1 MRMPALGVMLK
12 DGSRPAAT
20 EPVARIRMIFAIAL
34 VSLDKLQ
41 NFGLAIVGLGLIIF
55 LHELGHFIAAKRMGM
70 PVEVFSIGFGP
81 RLFGFKWRETD
92 VRLSALPLGGYVNL
106 MGFNPEEPAAEDPY
120 GFLKQPFGKRMLF
133 FSGGI
138 LMNLLVAFVLFT
150 AWGADRVRYTAPVRL
165 NVVKAQS
172 VADKAGLKPKD
183 QLLSVGPM
191 TFPGSRWDEAVTYIR
206 AHAEQ
211 ELPVRIRRDG
221 VDQTLLVRPALIDGV
236 GQLGISA
243 EPIEEG
249 IQKRPFRLGD
259 VGQGMRIAG
268 EEMVQLSGM
277 IFSFLKQ
284 AVTFKAKAADVAGP
298 AGMVSQMA
306 IAASHGLMPL
316 FFFMAA
322 ISLQLG
328 IINALPIPMLDGGH
342 MLLLIIEKVRRKDFS
357 AEFRDRVQQSG
368 LIILMSLMAFV
379 VFLDFWKMRK

>member
-1 MRMPALGVMLK
+1 
-12 DGSRPAAT
+12 
-20 EPVARIRMIFAIAL
+20 MIFAIAL

-55 LHELGHFIAAKRMGM
+55 LHELGHFLAAKRMGM

-81 RLFGFKWRETD
+81 RLIGFKWRETD

-172 VADKAGLKPKD
+172 VADQAGLKPKD

-191 TFPGSRWDEAVTYIR
+191 SFPGSRWDEAVTYIR
-206 AHAEQ
+206 AHAGQ
-211 ELPVRIRRDG
+211 ELSVRIRRDG
-221 VDQTLLVRPALIDGV
+221 VEQTLMVRPALIDGV

-249 IQKRPFRLGD
+249 IQKRPFRFSDLGK
-259 VGQGMRIAG
+259 GMRIAG

-277 IFSFLKQ
+277 IFGFLKQ

-306 IAASHGLMPL
+306 VAASHGLMPL

-342 MLLLIIEKVRRKDFS
+342 MLLLIIEKVRRKDFT

-368 LIILMSLMAFV
+368 LVILMSLMAFV